1 MDTTQKLLQQEL
13 ESTAFIAFS
22 DCDPFRHLNNAR
34 YVDYFLSAREQQLLQ
49 AYHFSL
55 ADWGAKGRGWFVTQN
70 LVAYLKPA
78 NYAETVTL
86 VSRIISFTEY
96 DLHLEMVM
104 WDKKKS
110 NLKSIFWSRFSHIDL
125 KEGKRLEHSPELK
138 ELFTAVHYTEPGIE
152 LTNFDRRIEQIKKNA
167 KG

>member
-1 MDTTQKLLQQEL
+1 MESIRNLFKKEL
-13 ESTAFIAFS
+13 ESNSFIAFS

-34 YVDYFLSAREQQLLQ
+34 YVDYFLTAREQQLLE

-104 WDKKKS
+104 WDKMKS
-110 NLKSIFWSRFSHIDL
+110 SIKSIFWSRFSHIDL

-138 ELFTAVHYTEPGIE
+138 ELFTAVHYTEEDIE
-152 LTNFDRRIEQIKKNA
+152 LANFDKRIEQIKNNA
-167 KG
+167 RR

>member
-1 MDTTQKLLQQEL
+1 MVTTGNLFKKEL
-13 ESTAFIAFS
+13 ESNSFIAFS

-34 YVDYFLSAREQQLLQ
+34 YVDYFLTAREQQLLE

-104 WDKKKS
+104 WDQKKS
-110 NLKSIFWSRFSHIDL
+110 SLKSIFWSRFSHIDL
-125 KEGKRLEHSPELK
+125 KEGKRLEHSPELQ
-138 ELFTAVHYTEPGIE
+138 ELFTTVHYTEPDIE
-152 LTNFDRRIEQIKKNA
+152 LKNFDRRIEQIKNNA
-167 KG
+167 RQ